1 MSALRPVVQGRLRV
15 SEEQGRAVLAGRAL
29 VCSVPLKALHKCETT
44 VSGTGLWESL
54 RGLALLA
61 EEEGAD
67 VMLVSDAAFT
77 TEDRIMDAWRHR
89 GVVVAHRV
97 QAPRSVGGVL
107 VTLATLGDG
116 APGAVPPRP
125 VESVLRDLYSLVA
138 VRRTEAA
145 LVRVWES
152 FDDARVAEDVRWGEE
167 LLEQMALDRVN
178 AEVMVG
184 ALTASR
190 LLRGSLSAARERY
203 WMRADEALRE
213 RSTRDPSLRALLGRL
228 RR

>member
-1 MSALRPVVQGRLRV
+1 MSALRPVVQGLLDV
-15 SEEQGRAVLAGRAL
+15 SEEQARAALRGRAL
-29 VCSVPLKALHKCETT
+29 ARSVPIHALHKCEAT

-54 RGLALLA
+54 RSLALLA

-67 VMLVSDAAFT
+67 VMLVSDAAFA
-77 TEDRIMDAWRHR
+77 TEDRIMEAWRRR

-97 QAPRSVGGVL
+97 QAPQNIGGVL

-116 APGAVPPRP
+116 APGAAPPRP

-152 FDDARVAEDVRWGEE
+152 FDDARVAEDVRWAEA
-167 LLEQMALDRVN
+167 LLERMALDRVN

-190 LLRGSLSAARERY
+190 LLRGSLRAARERY
-203 WMRADEALRE
+203 WLRVDEALRE
-213 RSTRDPSLRALLGRL
+213 RSTRDSSLRELLL
-228 RR
+228 RSRR